1 MVLFYSGSHLLN
13 KEDVEAA
20 EILQKVLISEGI
32 RVVLNSKLEEV
43 VTVTQG
49 KRLYFS
55 SNGHRDSVTVD
66 EILVCARRSP
76 NVEGLNLEAV
86 GVKYDQRQGV
96 KVNDYLQT
104 TNPKIYAAGDICMNW
119 KFTHAAD
126 AAARIVA

>member
-1 MVLFYSGSHLLN
+1 MVLFHSGSHLLN
-13 KEDVEAA
+13 KEDAEAA

-66 EILVCARRSP
+66 EILVGAGRSP
-76 NVEGLNLEAV
+76 
-86 GVKYDQRQGV
+86 R
-96 KVNDYLQT
+96 KV
-104 TNPKIYAAGDICMNW
+104 
-119 KFTHAAD
+119 
-126 AAARIVA
+126 

>member
-1 MVLFYSGSHLLN
+1 M
-13 KEDVEAA
+13 
-20 EILQKVLISEGI
+20 
-32 RVVLNSKLEEV
+32 
-43 VTVTQG
+43 
-49 KRLYFS
+49 
-55 SNGHRDSVTVD
+55 
-66 EILVCARRSP
+66 
-76 NVEGLNLEAV
+76 EGLNLEAV